1 MKFLNSNTFVFK
13 KNKLTMAFI
22 FALGSASFL
31 GCTPDDA
38 NNEVNESLDQNEF
51 IDRVSERGVFDD
63 WDVNDDNQLS
73 EDEWSQHDEYNL
85 IYESWDQD
93 GDGQLSENEFHEG
106 LYRHYD
112 GNNSGDIEEKEWS
125 EAKNAGWMD
134 I

>member
-1 MKFLNSNTFVFK
+1 MKFLNSNTVFFR

-22 FALGSASFL
+22 FALGSVSLLA
-31 GCTPDDA
+31 CTPD
-38 NNEVNESLDQNEF
+38 NEVTGSLDQNEF
-51 IDRVSERGVFDD
+51 IDRVSERGVFED

>member
-1 MKFLNSNTFVFK
+1 
-13 KNKLTMAFI
+13 
-22 FALGSASFL
+22 
-31 GCTPDDA
+31 
-38 NNEVNESLDQNEF
+38 
-51 IDRVSERGVFDD
+51 
-63 WDVNDDNQLS
+63 VNDDNQLS

-112 GNNSGDIEEKEWS
+112 GNNSGDIEEKEWN

>member
-1 MKFLNSNTFVFK
+1 MKFLNSNTVFFR

-22 FALGSASFL
+22 FALGSVSLLA
-31 GCTPDDA
+31 CTPD
-38 NNEVNESLDQNEF
+38 NEVTGSLDQNEF

-93 GDGQLSENEFHEG
+93 GDGQLCRPQERTRFGCQSQSCGTVEVQH
-106 LYRHYD
+106 LADHH
-112 GNNSGDIEEKEWS
+112 SQQ
-125 EAKNAGWMD
+125 
-134 I
+134 